1 MAKIEA
7 KKRATAIPA
16 GLEITPSDGYDA
28 MLEVILAAEP
38 NFKPENIMAGIEVW
52 GKIGTAT
59 PTESNNNSGF
69 YPNDDKDDPDEP
81 YDPDKPGNTKVP
93 NKIIEEETGQSADT
107 FDVMILQNGTGD
119 VTYGF
124 LEKGL
129 WDYNGTVLPAL
140 PEWDKETYPYAL
152 IVEASDG
159 FVGEEPNGMFNLFFC
174 KLEQSVRQYDG
185 KIFIAM
191 DDGGTNGIV
200 QYYKYNPT
208 SDTGWVSHGELY
220 VLGYYPALVWTN
232 YDIRFVHTE
241 DVYMSASDPIE
252 HPAFE
257 ITWYDPA
264 TTNFKAKGWR
274 RLSYHRQGDYWQS
287 DDFTTVESGGWNYLK
302 NITECTREKLYYMGV
317 EVWPNMSQTWSYNGT
332 VLPALPAWDRKTYPY
347 AAIVRDTRSNANGVY
362 ADSYCVVLSKVPG
375 VWNDVVLQLYAYG
388 VSNYLERSINLLVG
402 ENEWGELRNPRWDYE
417 DIPLAS
423 AYAQVVWANHDILT
437 KTTGEIYF
445 HASNPTPV

>member
-93 NKIIEEETGQSADT
+93 NKIIEKETGQSADT

-129 WDYNGTVLPAL
+129 CNYGGVVTSTPVYDTV
-140 PEWDKETYPYAL
+140 KYPYAYFMTL
-152 IVEASDG
+152 AGGHNFYVCENPMTY
-159 FVGEEPNGMFNLFFC
+159 EP
-174 KLEQSVRQYDG
+174 DP
-185 KIFIAM
+185 
-191 DDGGTNGIV
+191 D
-200 QYYKYNPT
+200 
-208 SDTGWVSHGELY
+208 
-220 VLGYYPALVWTN
+220 YPASLMIKLTGSWQRFHFYNTETSIDEWNLEESGNGDEFLTN
-232 YDIRFVHTE
+232 YRDTVKWANHDILDE
-241 DVYMSASDPIE
+241 DGEVFLEGSDPI
-252 HPAFE
+252 PVGSGVPFE
-257 ITWYDPA
+257 ITWYDPY

-302 NITECTREKLYYMGV
+302 HITECTREKLYYMGI
-317 EVWPNMSQTWSYNGT
+317 EVWPNMSQTWSYNG
-332 VLPALPAWDRKTYPY
+332 VELPALPAWDRAKYPHAWIY
-347 AAIVRDTRSNANGVY
+347 QS
-362 ADSYCVVLSKVPG
+362 
-375 VWNDVVLQLYAYG
+375 
-388 VSNYLERSINLLVG
+388 
-402 ENEWGELRNPRWDYE
+402 
-417 DIPLAS
+417 
-423 AYAQVVWANHDILT
+423 
-437 KTTGEIYF
+437 KTTGNYVLRVTSVPVTYTYDRLLNKGYVYSLNGTGNTYPLEQDTWTLFQEDVEFGNYF
-445 HASNPTPV
+445 AISDFLSLWSNHAIKGEEGGGVYQSASIPTPV